1 MLDEFLKGRE
11 NFQMD
16 YDNINEDDTL
26 ADTMQVAD
34 TLALRKMLMRYR
46 RLRRECVK
54 RDIDWAK
61 RVLSN
66 NML

>member
-1 MLDEFLKGRE
+1 M
-11 NFQMD
+11 N
-16 YDNINEDDTL
+16 
-26 ADTMQVAD
+26 VAD
-34 TLALRKMLMRYR
+34 TLTLRKMLMRYR

-54 RDIDWAK
+54 RDKDWAK